1 MRAAFQ
7 PPHLR
12 KRHPRSFSTRNST
25 ELWQCLETTNE
36 RVKQLSMGMP
46 LPTAMQMN
54 SAMQQVSVTDAMKS
68 TEVLRDDG
76 ISTAYSLNAI
86 LARPN
91 SREVGVKRTKAD
103 DSVKYRVQEEESEH
117 LGVGVVGEDLVRSFG
132 DKSIGR
138 MSSQTLQHRVGGE
151 RKFAANQSNIT
162 MHQSGGSL
170 NIYNSVRGTP
180 QREPWIAASPSV
192 RAQEAW
198 GLNGSRSGRP
208 LSGARRQPGSMLDS
222 GIDSHCNNNQN
233 SKPLTS
239 TPQLLQNRSVST
251 TSICPLS
258 RTAAARPQTREQRL
272 LAKRMAYGADR
283 PISAAARYRALPKGS
298 SMELRRN
305 GYKQF
310 NRDVTLSDAQA
321 EIEEKIAIGAVG
333 QVTAG
338 SGR

>member
-91 SREVGVKRTKAD
+91 SRGVGVKRTKAD

-162 MHQSGGSL
+162 MHQSGGPL
-170 NIYNSVRGTP
+170 NIYNSVVWHFEKNTKASNFTMSQRTVQSPFRGP
-180 QREPWIAASPSV
+180 R
-192 RAQEAW
+192 
-198 GLNGSRSGRP
+198 LF
-208 LSGARRQPGSMLDS
+208 
-222 GIDSHCNNNQN
+222 IDIV
-233 SKPLTS
+233 K
-239 TPQLLQNRSVST
+239 
-251 TSICPLS
+251 
-258 RTAAARPQTREQRL
+258 
-272 LAKRMAYGADR
+272 
-283 PISAAARYRALPKGS
+283 
-298 SMELRRN
+298 
-305 GYKQF
+305 
-310 NRDVTLSDAQA
+310 
-321 EIEEKIAIGAVG
+321 
-333 QVTAG
+333 
-338 SGR
+338 